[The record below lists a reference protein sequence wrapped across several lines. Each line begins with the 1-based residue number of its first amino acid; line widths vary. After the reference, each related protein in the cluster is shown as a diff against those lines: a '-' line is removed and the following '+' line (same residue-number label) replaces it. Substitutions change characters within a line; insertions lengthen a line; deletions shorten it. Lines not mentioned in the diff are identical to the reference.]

1 MESKVSVI
9 VPIYNVE
16 KYLKECVDSILKQ
29 SYKNIEVLLI
39 DDCGTDNSGE
49 IAKNYEKQDKRCI
62 YIRREKNGGLS
73 AARNTGIKNATGE
86 YLSFID
92 SDDWV
97 DKDFIR
103 NMLEGIVND
112 DAEIAICDY
121 WMVDDRKKN
130 KGNSLV
136 QIDNNSSQKEKIAY
150 IRNHAWTKMFR
161 KDFWDKCGLMFPE
174 DIKRGEDMG
183 ITIPLLT
190 FAKKISIIN
199 EPLYYYRQRNN
210 SLSNQKE
217 NERIDLSFYDK
228 TFQNM
233 IKNANNGY
241 KEEIEYHA
249 IMEMIYGKTMLMIKH
264 NYSAK
269 EIRAHLQQFDIEFEN
284 WRKNKYIS
292 KTNKL
297 KKLFIKLAGFKLIFL
312 LKEMVIIN
320 ETRKK

>member
-86 YLSFID
+86 YLAFID

-112 DAEIAICDY
+112 
-121 WMVDDRKKN
+121 
-130 KGNSLV
+130 
-136 QIDNNSSQKEKIAY
+136 
-150 IRNHAWTKMFR
+150 
-161 KDFWDKCGLMFPE
+161 
-174 DIKRGEDMG
+174 
-183 ITIPLLT
+183 
-190 FAKKISIIN
+190 
-199 EPLYYYRQRNN
+199 
-210 SLSNQKE
+210 
-217 NERIDLSFYDK
+217 YD
-228 TFQNM
+228 
-233 IKNANNGY
+233 
-241 KEEIEYHA
+241 
-249 IMEMIYGKTMLMIKH
+249 
-264 NYSAK
+264 
-269 EIRAHLQQFDIEFEN
+269 
-284 WRKNKYIS
+284 
-292 KTNKL
+292 
-297 KKLFIKLAGFKLIFL
+297 
-312 LKEMVIIN
+312 
-320 ETRKK
+320 